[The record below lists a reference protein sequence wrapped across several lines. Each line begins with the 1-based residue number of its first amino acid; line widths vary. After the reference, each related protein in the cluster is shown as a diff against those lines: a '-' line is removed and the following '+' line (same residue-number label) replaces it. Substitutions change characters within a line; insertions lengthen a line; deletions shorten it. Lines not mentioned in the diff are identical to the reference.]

1 MKSLDI
7 ETLGSFSGQRIKENE
22 TFCFQCHSDVKC
34 FNRCCRNLNLFL
46 YPYDVIRLKSNLNIS
61 SDEFLDRYVDVVLRS
76 GNYFPDVLLSMTDN
90 EEHTCPFLTEA
101 GCQVYPDRPD
111 ACRTFPME
119 HGVVYDETT
128 GKKETVHF
136 FKPPEFCLGQY
147 EKKEWTPASWAK
159 DQEAETYNR
168 MTERWAEVKR
178 LFQQNPW
185 GASGMDGSHGKMAF
199 MAAYNIDSF
208 RKFVFNS
215 SFLKR
220 YKVKTALL
228 KKIEGDDVQLMLFAF
243 SWIRLF
249 VWGIKSKKIMV
260 RR

>member
-1 MKSLDI
+1 
-7 ETLGSFSGQRIKENE
+7 
-22 TFCFQCHSDVKC
+22 
-34 FNRCCRNLNLFL
+34 
-46 YPYDVIRLKSNLNIS
+46 
-61 SDEFLDRYVDVVLRS
+61 
-76 GNYFPDVLLSMTDN
+76 
-90 EEHTCPFLTEA
+90 
-101 GCQVYPDRPD
+101 
-111 ACRTFPME
+111 
-119 HGVVYDETT
+119 
-128 GKKETVHF
+128 
-136 FKPPEFCLGQY
+136 
-147 EKKEWTPASWAK
+147 
-159 DQEAETYNR
+159 